1 MRKLLYMLPL
11 AAFMVLAGYFAVALR
26 PSYDPQA
33 LPSALIDKP
42 MPAFDLPPLGA
53 GAAVSSASLRGQ
65 VVVVNFFASW
75 CVPCRIEHPVLMRL
89 ANQEKIAITGIAYKD
104 TPDDAKKLLDD
115 AGDPYRRVGLDLSG
129 RTGIDFGVYGVPET
143 YVIDRSGQ
151 IRKKFVGPL
160 SPEAVNHELLP
171 LLHELERP

>member
-1 MRKLLYMLPL
+1 MRKLLYLLPL
-11 AAFMVLAGYFAVALR
+11 AAFIALAGYFAVALR
-26 PSYDPQA
+26 SDRDPHE

-42 MPAFDLPPLGA
+42 APGFDL
-53 GAAVSSASLRGQ
+53 ASLLGGENVASSGLLGQ

-89 ANQEKIAITGIAYKD
+89 ANQEKVAITGIAYKD
-104 TPDDAKKLLDD
+104 KPEAAKKLLDD
-115 AGDPYRRVGLDLSG
+115 GGNPYRQVGLDLTG

-143 YVIDRSGQ
+143 YVIDKTGR

-160 SPEAVNHELLP
+160 SPAKVDEELLP
-171 LLHELERP
+171 LLRSLSQS